1 MRLQKLALLWMLEEK
16 VGKRKK
22 VASKKRKN
30 RKIKKSHQGPEE
42 VRKPRSS
49 WSKALFAA

>member
-1 MRLQKLALLWMLEEK
+1 LPSCGCWKKNSEK
-16 VGKRKK
+16 FGKRKK

-42 VRKPRSS
+42 VRKPRSP
-49 WSKALFAA
+49 WRKALFVA